1 MYAELALAESEK
13 RFRALV
19 SASSDV
25 VYRMSA
31 DFTEL
36 RQLEGH
42 LFVAASPG
50 PNRNWLEEYIHPED
64 RDLARTAIRDAIDRK
79 RILELECRVFLADG
93 SVGWTHTR
101 AVPMLDMAG
110 EITEWIGM
118 VTNVTANKNAEH
130 ALAYQRRMYEA
141 ILTNTPDL
149 AYVWNLEHRFIYA
162 NEGLL
167 RMWGRTWE
175 EAIGRNCLE
184 LGYEPWHAAL
194 HDREIEQVV
203 ATKQPVRGEVPFNGA
218 FGRRYYDYLLVPVI
232 GASGEV
238 EAVAGTTRDVT
249 ERKQLEGS
257 LIDADRRKD
266 EFLATLAHELRNPLA
281 PIRNSVS
288 LLRLSGAAGPA
299 GQMWEMMDRQV
310 SHMVRLVD
318 DLMEVS
324 RITRGKIE
332 LRKSVVDLAEVIAAA
347 VETSRP
353 LIESARHELIVEIP
367 PQPLLVE
374 ADAMRLAQVFSNLLN
389 NAVRYTDPGGRIGV
403 VAGREDGRAMV
414 TVADTGIG
422 IAPEALPR
430 VFDMFVQINAR
441 DSRGQTGLGI
451 GLTLVRSLI
460 EMHGGSVAARS
471 AGAGRG
477 SEFVV
482 RLPLARE
489 GASLA
494 KAGLNAARKIRGVP
508 RVMVVDDNRDAA
520 DSLAAVLKI
529 LGAEVCVTHDGQS
542 ALDQLGAFHP
552 AAVFLDLGMPGMDGY
567 ETARHMRARDDARG
581 TMIIALTGWGQESDR
596 HQTQAAGFNQHLVK
610 PADITALRAVLASL
624 AD

>member
-1 MYAELALAESEK
+1 VSDLPGERLERRLLVLAPIGKDAALVETMLRKDAVACVACTDLECLARELERGAAAVLVAEEALPHDSRLIDLIQRQPQWSDLPVLVLTRPGADSAAVARAVRTLGNVTLLERPVRVTALASAVHSAL
-13 RFRALV
+13 RA
-19 SASSDV
+19 
-25 VYRMSA
+25 R
-31 DFTEL
+31 E
-36 RQLEGH
+36 RQ
-42 LFVAASPG
+42 
-50 PNRNWLEEYIHPED
+50 YQ
-64 RDLARTAIRDAIDRK
+64 
-79 RILELECRVFLADG
+79 
-93 SVGWTHTR
+93 TR
-101 AVPMLDMAG
+101 AHLQ
-110 EITEWIGM
+110 E
-118 VTNVTANKNAEH
+118 
-130 ALAYQRRMYEA
+130 
-141 ILTNTPDL
+141 
-149 AYVWNLEHRFIYA
+149 
-162 NEGLL
+162 
-167 RMWGRTWE
+167 
-175 EAIGRNCLE
+175 
-184 LGYEPWHAAL
+184 
-194 HDREIEQVV
+194 RE
-203 ATKQPVRGEVPFNGA
+203 
-218 FGRRYYDYLLVPVI
+218 
-232 GASGEV
+232 
-238 EAVAGTTRDVT
+238 
-249 ERKQLEGS
+249 
-257 LIDADRRKD
+257 DADRRKD